1 MPAKMAELQAT
12 LDILAP
18 DVLALAETHYM
29 EDPPEI

>member
-12 LDILAP
+12 LDIFAP
-18 DVLALAETHYM
+18 EVLAIAETHHI

>member
-18 DVLALAETHYM
+18 DVLEIAETHHT
-29 EDPPEI
+29 EEPPEI